1 MDGAHLGIIGN
12 VYEVVPKLISK
23 IKKIVGI

>member
-1 MDGAHLGIIGN
+1 MDGAHLSIIGN